1 MDKDDFRTLPGMP
14 EEQAWLRERLETLS
28 VREETVLAAVLICH
42 PPECAAEAIGNLQSL
57 DSYEVC
63 FPAGSYKQLGEF
75 FLRREVRTPEDI
87 LPYAD
92 LQRLGEQYGDAH
104 PGLFVGNCYVSYPT
118 TDLKPLYQG
127 QASPLSADDA
137 WSVKLRL
144 SSSAVPEGVWIRL
157 PDHDGNMPEDSNE
170 VKLAL
175 DALQVKFLEDCTLLE
190 ARCILPEAGDLMKQ
204 YDSLIELV
212 REGDDLG
219 FILEEQG
226 KGKARWMEKFAAAL
240 KYEGCRTLRFALDIS
255 QNLNCYEWAS
265 CRELEELAANHLR
278 SCGVPD
284 ELIQSGVIDLRGYA
298 EDHLDPSEY
307 ILSSGEGD
315 CVVRN
320 GREFIREYS
329 ALDTP
334 GMTMQ

>member
-1 MDKDDFRTLPGMP
+1 MDKDDLRYLPGTP
-14 EEQAWLRERLETLS
+14 QEQAWLRERLEALS
-28 VREETVLAAVLICH
+28 AREETVLAAALMRS
-42 PPECAAEAIGNLQSL
+42 PPHSMEEAIGYLQSL

-63 FPAGSYKQLGEF
+63 FPAGSYEQLGEF
-75 FLRREVRTPEDI
+75 FLRREVRMPEDI
-87 LPYAD
+87 LPHVD
-92 LQRLGEQYGDAH
+92 RQRLGEQYEDTH
-104 PGLFVGNCYVSYPT
+104 PGLFVGSCYVEYP
-118 TDLKPLYQG
+118 KEAIEPAYHQGGPL
-127 QASPLSADDA
+127 PEDND
-137 WSVKLRL
+137 WSVKLKLASRT
-144 SSSAVPEGVWIRL
+144 VPEGVWIRL
-157 PDHDGNMPEDSNE
+157 PDHDGNMPEDSSE

-284 ELIQSGVIDLRGYA
+284 ELIQSGAIDLRGYA
-298 EDHLDPSEY
+298 EDQLDPSEY